1 MPRKA
6 RVEFPGA
13 VYHLLD
19 RGDRRE
25 AIFRDDRDRE
35 IFLVTLGQVCART
48 GWRVHAWVL
57 MTNHYHLLVETPEPN
72 LVAGMRWFQT
82 TYTVRFNRRH
92 RLSGHLFQ
100 GRYKAVVV
108 DPDERGYFVTLSDY
122 IHLNPVRAGM
132 IGLDKRLFDYLWS
145 SYRWYTMKT
154 ERRDWFE
161 PAWVLGELGL
171 NDTAEERRRYAE
183 RMRARAVDERA
194 GKNGVANDRLR
205 RGWCLG
211 APSFRERI
219 LSLLEETG
227 EKFSKAKAVDSAV
240 RRSHGEGEARR
251 LLQRA
256 MTYFGISSDNLNKL
270 KRNDPR
276 KLAIAQLIRSRTAVP
291 NKWIA
296 ATLALGHVSG
306 ISRYCS
312 EGDDGAKLARELGDR
327 LGDEK
332 G

>member
-19 RGDRRE
+19 RGDCRE

-82 TYTVRFNRRH
+82 THTVRFNRR
-92 RLSGHLFQ
+92 
-100 GRYKAVVV
+100 
-108 DPDERGYFVTLSDY
+108 
-122 IHLNPVRAGM
+122 
-132 IGLDKRLFDYLWS
+132 
-145 SYRWYTMKT
+145 
-154 ERRDWFE
+154 
-161 PAWVLGELGL
+161 
-171 NDTAEERRRYAE
+171 
-183 RMRARAVDERA
+183 
-194 GKNGVANDRLR
+194 
-205 RGWCLG
+205 
-211 APSFRERI
+211 
-219 LSLLEETG
+219 
-227 EKFSKAKAVDSAV
+227 
-240 RRSHGEGEARR
+240 

-256 MTYFGISSDNLNKL
+256 LAYFGISIDNLNKL

-312 EGDDGAKLARELGDR
+312 EGEDGAKLARELGDR
-327 LGDEK
+327 LGVEK